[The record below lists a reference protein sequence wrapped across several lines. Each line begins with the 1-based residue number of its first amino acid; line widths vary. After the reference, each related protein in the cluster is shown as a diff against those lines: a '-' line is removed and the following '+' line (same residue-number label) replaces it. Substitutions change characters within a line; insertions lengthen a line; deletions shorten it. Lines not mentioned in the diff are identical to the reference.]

1 MSAESSTRTVF
12 ANADWDEYMRSRPP
26 YPPSLTEI
34 IYDYRRDRPGT
45 KWERVVDIGAGIGVA
60 ATSFAHDFEIVHLSD
75 PSPLNID
82 KARKFLSEWAQ
93 NNGATTTF
101 EFSQSTGEESY
112 KHTGESQA
120 DMVICATAAHF
131 MDPDGLIAAIS
142 RILRPGGT
150 LAVFTYSTPTFP
162 DQSDRLERSF
172 AKVVADVHQFSTLKP
187 GDDQD
192 KEFFNIINKLISRF
206 SSGRGMHDS
215 IPIPDESYA
224 DTRRIYI
231 NVDKTMQDIHGENHP
246 SWVELIP
253 SRVSSTDTVIDY
265 RSGTDPQAEGWS
277 FATDKEWIRKLLDS
291 FSLTGIPL
299 TDDGRTKLYS
309 EWERVFDEECPSGTV
324 RAVWPVNILLGT
336 RK

>member
-60 ATSFAHDFEIVHLSD
+60 ATSFARDFEIVHLSD

-101 EFSQSTGEESY
+101 EFSQSVGEESY

-150 LAVFTYSTPTFP
+150 LAVFTYSVPTFP
-162 DQSDRLERSF
+162 DQSDRLKRSF
-172 AKVVADVHQFSTLKP
+172 TKVVADVHQFSTLTP
-187 GDDQD
+187 GGDRDII
-192 KEFFNIINKLISRF
+192 KFFSRF

-215 IPIPDESYA
+215 IPIPAEFYA
-224 DTRRIYI
+224 DARRIYI
-231 NVDKTMQDIHGENHP
+231 NVDKTAQDAYGENYP
-246 SWVELIP
+246 SWIESIP

-265 RSGTDPQAEGWS
+265 CSGTDPQAKGWS
-277 FATDKEWIRKLLDS
+277 FTTDKEWIRKLLD
-291 FSLTGIPL
+291 LG
-299 TDDGRTKLYS
+299 
-309 EWERVFDEECPSGTV
+309 RVFDEECPSGTV
-324 RAVWPVNILLGT
+324 RAVWPVNIYWGRGNNPVST
-336 RK
+336 FGYNECFKKEFV